1 MLAPVNPRTNDD
13 FGPSALSERQ
23 TQIVDIAMRIIAA
36 EGARRFTVQALA
48 SEVGVT
54 GGAIYR
60 HFESMAA
67 IGDAIV
73 ERIGQ
78 LLFDGFPPV
87 AADPIQRLS
96 LFFHHRAKT
105 IRNNPHVSQ
114 LLFSD
119 NLSQACGAEYA
130 ERLQEFKRR
139 TQRFVVT
146 CLAEAANDKT
156 LSTELTPEVGAIV
169 LMGAIQ
175 ALSHYGMRPAP
186 MKRSQPLETQVWA
199 AIERLLRGSN
209 VSDQPREQPRTRAQR
224 DP

>member
-1 MLAPVNPRTNDD
+1 VIARTHAD
-13 FGPSALSERQ
+13 FGAIALSERQ
-23 TQIVDIAMRIIAA
+23 TQIVDTAMRIIATA
-36 EGARRFTVQALA
+36 GARRFTVQTLA

-73 ERIGQ
+73 ERVGQ
-78 LLFDGFPPV
+78 LLFDGFPPD
-87 AADPIQRLS
+87 AADAIERLS
-96 LFFHHRAKT
+96 LFFHHRAQT

-139 TQRFVVT
+139 TQRFVVSS
-146 CLAEAANDKT
+146 LAEAAQNGT
-156 LSTELTPEVGAIV
+156 LSAELTPEVGAIV

-175 ALSHYGMRPAP
+175 ALSHYGTRPVT
-186 MKRSQPLETQVWA
+186 MKRPQPLETQVWS
-199 AIERLLRGSN
+199 AIERLLRGSTI
-209 VSDQPREQPRTRAQR
+209 SGQPAEQPRTRAQR
-224 DP
+224 EP